1 MAGKGK
7 TLDPKSSVAALLGM
21 KVRRAREQRGLTQ
34 AALATM
40 LFTAPNRIAQI
51 ELASDPPTFKMM
63 KQLEQVL
70 GLEDQ
75 LEELWHLIGT
85 QPYPSWSTRFL
96 QLQAKAKVIYEFG
109 HIVPGLLQTP
119 GYARA
124 LIEADQVYGEF
135 EVDERIDQRV
145 ARQAILDSDCPPWL
159 WVVLGEAALL
169 QVVGSTEVMRDQL
182 DHLLDMG
189 QRKRVHIQVLPFCK
203 TEAAALSGSISILQL
218 PDGGRFAY
226 TEGIHSGKLMED
238 QDQVTRHDVLYDR
251 LQSRAL
257 DEEAS
262 ADFIRTVLKERFT

>member
-7 TLDPKSSVAALLGM
+7 ALDPKSSVAALLGM

-119 GYARA
+119 DYARA
-124 LIEADQVYGEF
+124 MITAGRVYGEF
-135 EVDERIDQRV
+135 DVEERLRSRL
-145 ARQAILDSDCPPWL
+145 ARQSILEAECSPWL
-159 WVVLGEAALL
+159 WAVVGEAALRH
-169 QVVGSTEVMRDQL
+169 VVGSPQAMRDQL
-182 DHLLDMG
+182 GHLLDVG
-189 QRKRVHIQVLPFCK
+189 QRERVHIQVLPFAK
-203 TEAAALSGSISILQL
+203 SEPASLGGSISIIQL
-218 PDGGRFAY
+218 PDGTRCAY
-226 TEGIHSGKLMED
+226 TEGNHSGKLMED
-238 QDQVTRHDVLYDR
+238 EDDVVRHDVLYDR
-251 LQSRAL
+251 LQSKAL

-262 ADFIRTVLKERFT
+262 ADFIHAVLEEHYK